1 MCGIAGLFGGA
12 APEVA
17 ARMDAALHHRGPDA
31 GATFHDP
38 EAGLIFVHRRLSI
51 IDLSPAGNQPMEDA
65 SGRYVL
71 CYNGEIYNYL
81 DLRRPLEA
89 EGHRFRGHSD
99 SETIIEA
106 YARRGPAVFAEL
118 NGIFALAIWD
128 RKERTLTIARDG
140 AGVKPLYWTRT
151 ADTFAFASEMK
162 ALLAVPGLDRT
173 TDPVALRAYMTY
185 LYSPGERTALKAV
198 RKLLPGHWMEVRA
211 DGPREP
217 RQFYALPSYQPQLG
231 LSDADAIAGT
241 RERLARAVERQMLA
255 DVEVGAFLSGGLD
268 STSVA
273 HFAREHARGKLQCFT
288 IGYREQPGEAGEM
301 VADLPYARRAAAHL
315 GVELHEIEVSAA
327 MANDL
332 EALTYTLDEP
342 QADPAALNNMYISGL
357 ARRHGIKVLLGGAGG
372 DDVFTGYRRHRVA
385 ARDHLVGLLPEWSR
399 EALAGATGVL
409 PRSGRAFHYARKAAQ
424 QIRGDADERLLRSF
438 EWFDVDGVEPL
449 FRDSL
454 PDARRLVRAPM
465 QAMLDLHRGAPAV
478 ERQLRLDQA
487 FFLVDH
493 NLNYTDKTGMAES
506 VEIRVP
512 FLDPD
517 LMAWAATLPVRHKIR
532 GGTTKWVL
540 RKAMEGLLPDEVIY
554 RPKTGF
560 GVPLRAWLRG
570 ELRDMM
576 AELTAPAVVESR
588 GLFDPAAL
596 ARLRGDTLSGKVD
609 GSYTLLA
616 AMVIELWHRA
626 FVDTVATARA
636 PAFAVSG

>member
-1 MCGIAGLFGGA
+1 MCGIAGLLGGA

-31 GATFHDP
+31 GATFHDR
-38 EAGLIFVHRRLSI
+38 EAGLLFVHRRLSI

-89 EGHRFRGHSD
+89 QGHRFRGHSD

-128 RKERTLTIARDG
+128 RRERKLVLARDG
-140 AGVKPLYWTRT
+140 AGVKPLYWTQT
-151 ADTFAFASEMK
+151 PDSFAFASEMK
-162 ALLAVPGLDRT
+162 ALLAVPNLDRT
-173 TDPVALRAYMTY
+173 PDPVALRAYMTY

-198 RKLLPGHWMEVRA
+198 RKLLPGHWMEVGS

-217 RQFYALPSYQPQLG
+217 QQFYRLPAYAPQHG
-231 LSDADAIAGT
+231 LSDAEAIAGT
-241 RERLARAVERQMLA
+241 RERLGRAVERQMLA

-268 STSVA
+268 STSIA
-273 HFAREHARGKLQCFT
+273 YFARQHAQGNLRCFT
-288 IGYREQPGEAGEM
+288 IGYREKPGEAGEM
-301 VADLPYARRAAAHL
+301 VADLPYARRAASHL
-315 GVELHEIEVSAA
+315 GVDLHEIEVSAA

-357 ARRHGIKVLLGGAGG
+357 ARRMGIKVLLGGAGG
-372 DDVFTGYRRHRVA
+372 DDVFTGYRRHRLA
-385 ARDHLVGLLPEWSR
+385 ARDRWVGLLPEWSR
-399 EALAGATGVL
+399 EALAHATAVL
-409 PRSGRAFHYARKAAQ
+409 PRRGQAFHYARKAAQ

-438 EWFDVDGVEPL
+438 EWFDVDAVEPL
-449 FRDSL
+449 FRNTL
-454 PDARRLVRAPM
+454 PDARRLVRQPM

-517 LMAWAATLPVRHKIR
+517 LMDWAASLPVRHKVR
-532 GGTTKWVL
+532 GGVTKWVL

-570 ELRDMM
+570 ELRGMLE
-576 AELTAPAVVESR
+576 ELTHPAVVEGR
-588 GLFDPAAL
+588 GLFDAQALAAL
-596 ARLRGDTLSGKVD
+596 RSDTFSGKVD

-616 AMVIELWHRA
+616 AMTIEFWHRA
-626 FVDTVATARA
+626 FVDAVPRA
-636 PAFAVSG
+636 EASALALSG